1 MKRRAYIS
9 LIMLL
14 MFVVASFAADFTKVY
29 FKGYDLSSYQY
40 PKKNSEGIYYPY
52 YESVELVKNYGTIS
66 IDEISG
72 TMQYKY
78 ISGETYTAKDI
89 KKLIRFEFDPKLGSI
104 ESIVYLGKW
113 DNNGVDFKLQFFKET
128 TSQYS
133 VKLYTKRN
141 VDPSMLGGE
150 YYNKEFH
157 FHTLRITPNEL

>member
-1 MKRRAYIS
+1 
-9 LIMLL
+9 
-14 MFVVASFAADFTKVY
+14 
-29 FKGYDLSSYQY
+29 
-40 PKKNSEGIYYPY
+40 
-52 YESVELVKNYGTIS
+52 
-66 IDEISG
+66 
-72 TMQYKY
+72 MQYKY

-157 FHTLRITPNEL
+157 FHTLGITPNEL